1 MVEGARLEIVCAETY
16 QGFESLPLRQMRNRT
31 PTVREGTWQRKRRP
45 PSTRDAVLLCGSR
58 PRAITQ
64 KAFNPGMIRFAITIR
79 WMFPVPSKMS

>member
-16 QGFESLPLRQMRNRT
+16 QGFESLPLRQTRNQT
-31 PTVREGTWQRKRRP
+31 PTVREGTSRANGVPRARGTP
-45 PSTRDAVLLCGSR
+45 FLLCGSR
-58 PRAITQ
+58 PRAFVQ